1 LQSAP
6 EDSSSAAP
14 TALGTYR
21 LAAGPPGLGSCLR
34 YFSLDLPQ
42 FFGFAPTVA
51 ERTGFL
57 LDSLGVV
64 GIVS

>member
-1 LQSAP
+1 MFGGRPS
-6 EDSSSAAP
+6 
-14 TALGTYR
+14 
-21 LAAGPPGLGSCLR
+21 GPWLGSDSRLR